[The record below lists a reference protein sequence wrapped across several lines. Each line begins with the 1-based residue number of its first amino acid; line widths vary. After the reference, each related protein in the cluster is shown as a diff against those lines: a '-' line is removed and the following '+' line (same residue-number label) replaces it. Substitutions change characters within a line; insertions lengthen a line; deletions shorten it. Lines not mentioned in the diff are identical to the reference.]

1 MGASA
6 SNSSGMPPELIDAY
20 KKGWSPVFIVPG
32 QYGENAKYVTFK
44 GSTPVE
50 APSEKELLKAYKQAK
65 GTRRVPLPG
74 RQSTRT
80 QNTQRAQAPL
90 PPINSGRNLNDYRSK
105 RGPYNPQVLAA
116 AEALYKAQQEV
127 PHDDSK
133 LDGAEAM
140 LDKLKKRYQI
150 DKRDKRAEELVVRRI
165 AEGDS
170 TLGPKIANTNNT
182 DSQVQEP
189 ATKVGIRKNAS
200 NRYMGR
206 GPYNPQV
213 MAAAKAYY
221 NAKHSS
227 RFNSG
232 LIGQAKKELD
242 TIKRV
247 HGVPLSNTRAED
259 RVEREAVRSRT
270 TEAFSRTGKR
280 VGSALG
286 SAATGV
292 GSALGSAAS
301 GVGSAV
307 GSATGY
313 IKKSGFP
320 FSFSRTRRATP
331 VPRSGSAAAAAAA
344 AATSTTS
351 DNTGTIS
358 NNRRAVGEA
367 RRDEWLARQETLED
381 RLRRIRSR

>member
-50 APSEKELLKAYKQAK
+50 APSEKELLKAYEQAK

-90 PPINSGRNLNDYRSK
+90 APINSGRNLNDYRSK

-150 DKRDKRAEELVVRRI
+150 DKRDKRAEELIQRRT

-170 TLGPKIANTNNT
+170 TLGPKIANTNNAN
-182 DSQVQEP
+182 SQVQEP
-189 ATKVGIRKNAS
+189 ATKVTVRKNAS

-242 TIKRV
+242 TIKKV

-270 TEAFSRTGKR
+270 TEALSSTGKR

-286 SAATGV
+286 STAVGV
-292 GSALGSAAS
+292 GSVLGSAAS

-307 GSATGY
+307 SSAASYLGRARY
-313 IKKSGFP
+313 P

-331 VPRSGSAAAAAAA
+331 VPRSGSAAAAAA
-344 AATSTTS
+344 TSTTS
-351 DNTGTIS
+351 DNTSTIS
-358 NNRRAVGEA
+358 NNRRALGEA
-367 RRDEWLARQETLED
+367 RRGEWLARQETLEE
-381 RLRRIRSR
+381 RLRRIRST

>member
-6 SNSSGMPPELIDAY
+6 SNSSGIPPELMDAY
-20 KKGWSPVFIVPG
+20 KKGDLIPLFLVPG
-32 QYGENAKYVTFK
+32 KIGENPKYVTYK
-44 GSTPVE
+44 GSTRVE
-50 APSEKELLKAYKQAK
+50 ATSEQELLKAYNKVK

-74 RQSTRT
+74 RESTT
-80 QNTQRAQAPL
+80 TKNTYRGEPPL
-90 PPINSGRNLNDYRSK
+90 APINSSRNLNDYRSK

-116 AEALYKAQQEV
+116 AKTLYEAQQEV
-127 PHDDSK
+127 PHNDSK

-140 LDKLKKRYQI
+140 LDKLKKRYHI
-150 DKRDKRAEELVVRRI
+150 HKRDMRAEELIQRRI
-165 AEGDS
+165 AEGNS
-170 TLGPKIANTNNT
+170 TIGPKIANANNVV
-182 DSQVQEP
+182 SQVQEP
-189 ATKVGIRKNAS
+189 GKKVNMRKNAS

-232 LIGQAKKELD
+232 LIGQAKKQLN
-242 TIKRV
+242 TTKRV

-270 TEAFSRTGKR
+270 TAAFSSTGKK
-280 VGSALG
+280 VGSVLG
-286 SAATGV
+286 SAAMGV
-292 GSALGSAAS
+292 GSVLGSTAK
-301 GVGSAV
+301 GVSSAV
-307 GSATGY
+307 GSASSYLGRARY
-313 IKKSGFP
+313 P

-331 VPRSGSAAAAAAA
+331 VPRSGSAAAAGVP
-344 AATSTTS
+344 TSTTPDDTS
-351 DNTGTIS
+351 TIS

-367 RRDEWLARQETLED
+367 RRDEWLARQQTLEE
-381 RLRRIRSR
+381 RLGRIRST

>member
-32 QYGENAKYVTFK
+32 QSGENAKYVTFK
-44 GSTPVE
+44 GSTPVQ

-74 RQSTRT
+74 RQTTRT
-80 QNTQRAQAPL
+80 QNTQRSQAPL
-90 PPINSGRNLNDYRSK
+90 APINSARNLDEYRSK
-105 RGPYNPQVLAA
+105 RGPYNPQVMAA
-116 AEALYKAQQEV
+116 AKALYEAQQEV
-127 PHDDSK
+127 PHNDSK
-133 LDGAEAM
+133 LDGAELA
-140 LDKLKKRYQI
+140 LDNLKKRYHI
-150 DKRDKRAEELVVRRI
+150 DKRDRRAEELVARRI

-170 TLGPKIANTNNT
+170 TLGPKITSVNNN
-182 DSQVQEP
+182 DSQNEVP
-189 ATKVGIRKNAS
+189 AIKVNIRRNAS

-221 NAKHSS
+221 NAKHSP

-242 TIKRV
+242 TIKKV
-247 HGVPLSNTRAED
+247 HGVPPSNTRAED

-270 TEAFSRTGKR
+270 KAALSSTGKR

-286 SAATGV
+286 SAAKGV
-292 GSALGSAAS
+292 GSVLGSTAR

-313 IKKSGFP
+313 IRKSGFP
-320 FSFSRTRRATP
+320 FSFSSTRRNART
-331 VPRSGSAAAAAAA
+331 PRSGSVAETAEAERAAEETAASERAAANNRARARAAIGRARQQEWYG
-344 AATSTTS
+344 SRTTS
-351 DNTGTIS
+351 
-358 NNRRAVGEA
+358 
-367 RRDEWLARQETLED
+367 L
-381 RLRRIRSR
+381 